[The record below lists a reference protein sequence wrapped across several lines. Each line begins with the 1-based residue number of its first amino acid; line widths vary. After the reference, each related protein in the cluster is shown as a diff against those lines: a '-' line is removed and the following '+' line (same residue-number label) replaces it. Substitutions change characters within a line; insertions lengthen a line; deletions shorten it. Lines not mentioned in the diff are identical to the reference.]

1 MNPVS
6 MWFSTISKIL
16 WFLFMDTHI
25 YEMRWDT
32 KSARHVQAAARSLA
46 TIMWH
51 FWHARFWWEFF
62 SIKAERW
69 ICKKIVWEIFSEID
83 IISIRYATLHSWGHA
98 LVRYIRLKLNIF
110 QFPISITAKRLLCY
124 WLVLS
129 TYNVDFLKYF
139 TFFNK
144 LFNKSL
150 LFIYTSKKNQF
161 SPYV

>member
-1 MNPVS
+1 MNPVVNVIFYNIEDS
-6 MWFSTISKIL
+6 LVGWL
-16 WFLFMDTHI
+16 WTHT

-32 KSARHVQAAARSLA
+32 RFARHIQARCRFVTL
-46 TIMWH
+46 WH
-51 FWHARFWWEFF
+51 PRFWFWEFVA
-62 SIKAERW
+62 IKAGGW
-69 ICKKIVWEIFSEID
+69 ICKKIVLGNVESM
-83 IISIRYATLHSWGHA
+83 RYATLHSWGLA
-98 LVRYIRLKLNIF
+98 LVQYTRFKIED
-110 QFPISITAKRLLCY
+110 ISISSINYCKIMLCY

-161 SPYV
+161 SP